1 MNNAADQKRL
11 EHRAVILRVF
21 IIACGVFLILKAMSL
36 QVLDSSFRDIATAF
50 GHAQETEYPARGLL
64 RDREG
69 ELLVVNIPMYE
80 IVVTYRQFEQAEQF
94 DTTKFCRLLDIT
106 PEDFRDYLAK
116 DWRSG
121 RFSKSK
127 PFVFMSKLSPAQLA
141 AFQENLYHFPGF
153 DLQIR
158 NVRGYPHAS
167 AAHLLGYLGEAS
179 PLDVDTS
186 KHKIYTPGDFVGV
199 SGLERTYERY
209 LRGHKG
215 YRMVVKDKLGRTVDA
230 VKNLEVEPPVSGI
243 DLKTTIDLDL
253 QTYGESLMKN
263 KIGAIV
269 AIEPATGEIL
279 SMISSPNYDPS
290 LLTMGTQ
297 RGQAYQQLVTDSLE
311 PFLNRATMA
320 QYPPGSPFKTLVSLI
335 AMQEGTLSPDRGVG
349 CAGGFYS
356 GGTRLTACHNHPY
369 CSNVEMA
376 IQHSCNAYF
385 VQVFLEHLN
394 RYGSDKSPR
403 KALDTFNEY
412 LYRFGLGEPLGVD
425 FPTEAGGNVPT
436 SEYYDHLFR
445 NESYWRAIWLRS
457 LGIGQG
463 EYLFTNLQ
471 LANVAAAIAN
481 RGYWMTP
488 HLVRNFRH
496 PDGSEEPGPEAG
508 QRHET
513 GIDKKYYDI
522 VVDGMEKVVLAGTAR
537 MAQVPGISVCG
548 KTGTAET
555 NQGSGEDNSVFFAF
569 APKENPKIAIA
580 VYVENATWGG
590 TYAAPIA
597 SLMIERYL
605 NGTIDNSR
613 KWLEERM
620 LNANLIPNQP

>member
-1 MNNAADQKRL
+1 MNNAAEQKRL
-11 EHRAVILRVF
+11 ERRSTILRIF
-21 IIACGVFLILKAMSL
+21 IVACGFLLILKAMSL
-36 QVLDSSFRDIATAF
+36 QVLDRSFQKIASAF
-50 GHAQETEYPARGLL
+50 GHAEETDYPARGLL
-64 RDREG
+64 LDRDNK
-69 ELLVVNIPMYE
+69 LLVVNIPMYE
-80 IVVTYRQFEQAEQF
+80 IVVTYRQFEQVEQF
-94 DTTKFCRLLDIT
+94 DTTKFCRLLNIT
-106 PEDFRDYLAK
+106 TEEFRDNLAK

-127 PFVFMSKLSPAQLA
+127 PFVFKSKLSPAQLA
-141 AFQENLYHFPGF
+141 AFQENLYQFPGF

-158 NVRGYPHAS
+158 NVRGYPHTS
-167 AAHLLGYLGEAS
+167 AAHLLGYIGEAS

-186 KHKIYTPGDFVGV
+186 VNKIYTPGDFIGV
-199 SGLERTYERY
+199 SGLERTYEHY
-209 LRGHKG
+209 LRGRKG
-215 YRMVVKDKLGRTVDA
+215 FRMVVKDKLGRTVDQ
-230 VKNLEVEPPVSGI
+230 VENLMAEPPESGTDI
-243 DLKTTIDLDL
+243 FTTLDLDL
-253 QTYGESLMKN
+253 QSYGEQLMAN

-279 SMISSPNYDPS
+279 SMISSPSYDPN

-297 RGQAYQQLVTDSLE
+297 RGRAYQQLATDSLE

-320 QYPPGSPFKTLVSLI
+320 QYPPGSPFKTLVALI

-369 CSNVEMA
+369 CSSVEMA

-394 RYGSDKSPR
+394 RYGSGQSPR

-412 LYRFGLGEPLGVD
+412 LYRFGLGQQLGID
-425 FPTEAGGNVPT
+425 FPTEASGNVPT
-436 SEYYDHLFR
+436 SRYYDHIFQD
-445 NESYWRAIWLRS
+445 ESYWRAIWLRS

-488 HLVRNFRH
+488 HLVRGFRH
-496 PDGSEEPGPEAG
+496 PDGSQERGPAAG

-522 VVDGMEKVVLAGTAR
+522 VVDGMEKVVQAGTAR
-537 MAQVPGISVCG
+537 LAQVPGIAVCG

-569 APKENPKIAIA
+569 APKDDPKIAIA

-597 SLMIERYL
+597 SLMIEQYL
-605 NGTIDNSR
+605 TDTISNSR
-613 KWLEERM
+613 RWLEERM
-620 LNANLIPNQP
+620 LNANLLPNQP